1 MHPSGRRHRPNARR
15 EAQCGNAGGSRGNQ
29 LFTSIKFDRA
39 RATSATT
46 GESRQ
51 MPQYQSA
58 RDSWVDEHST
68 RFNYYSVE
76 SGYVGLES
84 KGGGMEKDPQWKRW
98 ETVSMGT
105 SRAGSRHFKLMR
117 QVVNISFY
125 LGVNKSGKR
134 RAALPTVINVR
145 PFKRQ
150 ASIAP
155 LYHRRPNPVG
165 CRPLLV
171 AIVPSTSSSSYLGAF
186 FTCFKYRHVRLLQIL
201 LKLISR

>member
-1 MHPSGRRHRPNARR
+1 MATPGGVGGINYSHQLSLTGHAPLAPPR
-15 EAQCGNAGGSRGNQ
+15 ENPVKCRNINRLATVG
-29 LFTSIKFDRA
+29 LTSIRH
-39 RATSATT
+39 
-46 GESRQ
+46 
-51 MPQYQSA
+51 
-58 RDSWVDEHST
+58 DSIIIPSSQVM
-68 RFNYYSVE
+68 
-76 SGYVGLES
+76 SGWNRR
-84 KGGGMEKDPQWKRW
+84 GGVEKDPQWKRW